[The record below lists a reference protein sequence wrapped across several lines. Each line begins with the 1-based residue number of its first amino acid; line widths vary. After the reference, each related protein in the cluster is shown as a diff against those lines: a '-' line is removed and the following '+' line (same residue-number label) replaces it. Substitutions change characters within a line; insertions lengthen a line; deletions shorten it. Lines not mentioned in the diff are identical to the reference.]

1 MAIAGKGAVVVG
13 LGLGAGLL
21 LAMTTK
27 ASAASVAIPTG
38 KKGKGLRYPKESSN
52 PEDAE
57 ALARVIASEAGG
69 EPQAIQTA
77 VAFATR
83 NAARKLG
90 TSVTMLVKTPGNTY
104 GPQSRGSYA
113 STARAPNAAHRALA
127 KRILSGAVPDNSQG
141 AVQYDSPKAQRALL
155 AKKAK
160 GYKDTPEQVAARR
173 RKAGKR
179 LVLLPGI
186 PEDRFRMWA

>member
-1 MAIAGKGAVVVG
+1 MAIGGKGALVVG

-27 ASAASVAIPTG
+27 ANAASTAIPKG
-38 KKGKGLRYPKESSN
+38 KKGKGLRYAKETSN

-69 EPQAIQTA
+69 EPRDIQIA
-77 VAFATR
+77 VAHATR

-90 TSVTMLVKTPGNTY
+90 TSVTSLVKTPGNTY

-113 STARAPNAAHRALA
+113 STARAPNAAHRTLA
-127 KRILSGAVPDNSQG
+127 NQVLSNAVADNTQG

-160 GYKDTPEQVAARR
+160 GYTKTPEQVAADR